1 MRVSPT
7 ALGSVASWDPIVVA
21 AVERCR
27 AASTAAQ
34 SFAGCPFLDQ
44 AGAAIF
50 SRGCSPADTLTPVT
64 HQR

>member
-44 AGAAIF
+44 AGAAIS
-50 SRGCSPADTLTPVT
+50 SRIHFFAVHLPTPSLL
-64 HQR
+64 